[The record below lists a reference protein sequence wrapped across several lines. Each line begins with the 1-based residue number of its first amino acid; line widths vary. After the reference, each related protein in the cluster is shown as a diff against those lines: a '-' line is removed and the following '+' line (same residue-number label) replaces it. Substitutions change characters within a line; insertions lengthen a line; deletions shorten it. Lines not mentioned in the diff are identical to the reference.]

1 MNVEVY
7 TTEETT
13 RNQDD
18 IAEVKTLI
26 ESLGLEGQKQFVEV
40 PANTVNPYRR
50 MTADEQFIYETLMPN
65 TCKPEKYK
73 ADLIPLRVLQV
84 LAHARSLEYF
94 DELTVCYPELGQDDP
109 VLIGAKKDPESG
121 RNDLFILA
129 RWGEALKPVPE
140 LLRLALAEKK
150 RRVLSKYEEIRRS
163 CDVELANLKDA
174 ADEMFRAKSTPTY
187 YSW

>member
-26 ESLGLEGQKQFVEV
+26 ESLGLDGQRQFVEV
-40 PANTVNPYRR
+40 PAGSINPYRR

-65 TCKPEKYK
+65 TCKPEKYT

-94 DELTVCYPELGQDDP
+94 DELTVRYPALGQDDP
-109 VLIGAKKDPESG
+109 VLIGTKNNPG
-121 RNDLFILA
+121 GTPNDLFILA
-129 RWGEALKPVPE
+129 RWGEALKPVHE
-140 LLRLALAEKK
+140 LMRLALAEKK

-163 CDVELANLKDA
+163 CDVELANLRDA
-174 ADEMFRAKSTPTY
+174 GDDIFRAKSAPTF